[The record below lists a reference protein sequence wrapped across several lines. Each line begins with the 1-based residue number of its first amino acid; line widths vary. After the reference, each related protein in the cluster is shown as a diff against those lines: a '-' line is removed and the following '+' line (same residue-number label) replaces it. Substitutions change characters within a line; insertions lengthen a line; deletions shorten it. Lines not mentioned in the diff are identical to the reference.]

1 MRKYLSVFNPCCLIS
16 LLVSFFFARGT
27 ISIGT
32 LYAFLPAMNGIVSAA
47 AAGMVYWIVERKRP
61 PSSRR
66 GRQAVL
72 TGALAG
78 VLWIYALEYPEV
90 SVFFFCLVVV
100 AAYSDARAFF
110 KKGWSFLAP
119 DKSLTSANA
128 LELFGFMVSLMTS
141 FMMLNLTLQNIYAF
155 FGRKA
160 FNFSEGVDSIS
171 DALYFTFTF
180 MTTVGFGDIVPL
192 NVVAKVVVAAEC
204 AVSYL
209 CLALL
214 IGVVNRGIRPPAAK

>member
-16 LLVSFFFARGT
+16 LIVSFFFARGT
-27 ISIGT
+27 ITIGAW
-32 LYAFLPAMNGIVSAA
+32 YAFLPAINGALSSAA
-47 AAGMVYWIVERKRP
+47 SGAVYWLIERKRR
-61 PSSRR
+61 SSSFRR
-66 GRQAVL
+66 KQAAL

-78 VLWIYALEYPEV
+78 VLWIYALEYPQV
-90 SVFFFCLVVV
+90 SVFFFCLVV
-100 AAYSDARAFF
+100 AAAFSDARAFF

-119 DKSLTSANA
+119 DKSLTPANA

-141 FMMLNLTLQNIYAF
+141 FIMLNLTLQNIYAF

-160 FNFSEGVDSIS
+160 FNFTEGVDSIS

-192 NVVAKVVVAAEC
+192 TVVAKVVVAAEC

-209 CLALL
+209 CLAML
-214 IGVVNRGIRPPAAK
+214 IGVVNRGIRPPP